1 MVVGGKLCQ
10 SPHWLKDVRVIC
22 DQVKSWADQFDQY
35 QEIFLFSI
43 DEGKATDIMT
53 YDTITKGLD
62 MQLQRKY
69 ELKDKG

>member
-1 MVVGGKLCQ
+1 M
-10 SPHWLKDVRVIC
+10 IC

-43 DEGKATDIMT
+43 GEGKATDIMT